1 MKIFGVFSGF
11 LGSGK
16 TTTMMALTK
25 YYTEHY
31 AKAAMISNDLGGG
44 VTLADHRL
52 AALSGVNSSEITDEC
67 ICFCHGVLTDR
78 LDSYYADGFELV
90 VSDIPGF
97 GVGALEHVYHGLTR
111 EYPGQYELA
120 PFTVLIEPRNE
131 KLLRDGTAGDMG
143 HILRAQL
150 EEADLIVLNKCDLLT
165 PEEAEEAGRRL
176 AEGFPQ
182 AEVIR
187 ISAATGEGLED
198 LAAAMR
204 TKRASLRHPDIDYDD
219 DGLQNA
225 MDQLTEYYLQYQAE
239 VCCNDFDG
247 TEYLADIARAVQADL
262 KAAGHEIPHMKLL
275 AWEPE
280 GDFGKVDLLGTDR
293 PPEITR
299 RFERPCTAVAVVLNA
314 NASCPAAELD
324 GIITEAVDAVSRK
337 YRLELLIFK
346 KDFFNLGE

>member
-1 MKIFGVFSGF
+1 MKKIYAF
-11 LGSGK
+11 L
-16 TTTMMALTK
+16 
-25 YYTEHY
+25 
-31 AKAAMISNDLGGG
+31 MI
-44 VTLADHRL
+44 
-52 AALSGVNSSEITDEC
+52 AALGACIT
-67 ICFCHGVLTDR
+67 
-78 LDSYYADGFELV
+78 
-90 VSDIPGF
+90 VSCKK
-97 GVGALEHVYHGLTR
+97 
-111 EYPGQYELA
+111 ELA
-120 PFTVLIEPRNE
+120 EP
-131 KLLRDGTAGDMG
+131 DVQAG
-143 HILRAQL
+143 QQ
-150 EEADLIVLNKCDLLT
+150 EET
-165 PEEAEEAGRRL
+165 TPPEEAEEAGRRL